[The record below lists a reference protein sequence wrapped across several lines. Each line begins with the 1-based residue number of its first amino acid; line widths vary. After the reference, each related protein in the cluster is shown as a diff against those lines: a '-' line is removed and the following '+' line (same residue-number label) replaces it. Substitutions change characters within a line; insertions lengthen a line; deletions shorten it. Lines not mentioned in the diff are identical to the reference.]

1 MTNEQQNVLQNTEKD
16 ENFNLMDFLT
26 ILLSNWYWILLSV
39 IIALSIAVF
48 TVMRTTPTYTRHS
61 SLLIKDEKKGQA
73 GISSMS
79 KEFESLGG
87 FLQSNVNINN
97 EIITI
102 SAPVLMQEVVK
113 RLHLD
118 VQLST
123 KQSLHQVPLYDNSPV
138 SLILPRAN
146 ENDVA
151 TFKMRLN
158 KNQSAELYDFK
169 FVGSDKKIMEID
181 KRVVV
186 RFNTLAQTPVGTV
199 IIQPTDKWS

>member
-97 EIITI
+97 
-102 SAPVLMQEVVK
+102 
-113 RLHLD
+113 
-118 VQLST
+118 
-123 KQSLHQVPLYDNSPV
+123 
-138 SLILPRAN
+138 
-146 ENDVA
+146 
-151 TFKMRLN
+151 
-158 KNQSAELYDFK
+158 
-169 FVGSDKKIMEID
+169 
-181 KRVVV
+181 
-186 RFNTLAQTPVGTV
+186 
-199 IIQPTDKWS
+199 